1 MALSSLAPA
10 GPADIPI
17 PADSTIRSDRPE
29 QTFVVRSLFRRY
41 RWRML
46 VTYALFNIENLL
58 RLAQPLAIGLA
69 IDGLLKSSY
78 VGVLIFVGQH
88 LSHLMVGSF
97 RKMYDTRVFTSI
109 YSQLVTD
116 LVTDQRGS
124 DVDVSRIAAR
134 TTMSRE
140 YVEFFERF
148 VPLLIRAAYSVVG
161 ALVMLALFDWI
172 LVLICLALAVP
183 ASLLNSA
190 YGRRTLDL
198 SAALHDRYEAEV
210 DVIRDGDAKA
220 VRDHFDQVGRW
231 RVRLSD
237 AEASNF
243 ALMELFILGVLVAS
257 LVQFCGTVN
266 PEPGTIFAVFRYVLM
281 FIMGLDT
288 IPRLVA
294 QRSRLQDIGVRLRT
308 RRGREDSHGICTNG
322 R

>member
-1 MALSSLAPA
+1 MAFSSLAPA
-10 GPADIPI
+10 GPRDIPI
-17 PADSTIRSDRPE
+17 DADAAIRDNRITETIG
-29 QTFVVRSLFRRY
+29 VRGLFRRY
-41 RWRML
+41 KWRML
-46 VTYALFNIENLL
+46 ATYALFNIENLL
-58 RLAQPLAIGLA
+58 RLAQPLALGFA

-88 LSHLMVGSF
+88 LAHLIVGSF

-140 YVEFFERF
+140 YVEFFERY
-148 VPLLIRAAYSVVG
+148 VPLLIRATYSVVG
-161 ALVMLALFDWI
+161 ALVMLAVFDWM

-183 ASLLNSA
+183 AWLLNAA

-198 SAALHDRYEAEV
+198 NAALHDRYEAEV
-210 DVIRDGDAKA
+210 AVIRDGDAET
-220 VRDHFDQVGRW
+220 VRNHFDEVGRW

-237 AEASNF
+237 AEAGNF
-243 ALMELFILGVLVAS
+243 AMMELFVLGVLVAS
-257 LVQFCGTVN
+257 LVQFCTTVT

-288 IPRLVA
+288 LPRLVE
-294 QRSRLQDIGVRLRT
+294 QWSRLKDIGVRLRT
-308 RRGREDSHGICTNG
+308 RRGKHTT
-322 R
+322 